1 MSSPPRRFQP
11 WLLLSLF
18 WVAAGTGT
26 AAAAGPQE
34 KVLARY
40 QGGELRASE
49 LKEDLRG
56 LDPERRAA
64 AICAGVYREIYGRQ
78 ARRAG
83 IAERPEFQQELE
95 KIARRLAAATYRK
108 KRQPNF
114 EMRLKDA
121 EVEEEWRRRSRP
133 GGDLYDPGV
142 ADMDVLFLRC
152 GTLTQ
157 ERKPC
162 WARAAEID
170 HRLREGEPFAE
181 IVNEERLRSGNANGS
196 YAGAPLARLAADLRE
211 LALRTQRQ
219 TFSPWLEA
227 PHGLFRLQVLAR
239 RGAAPRPLAEVEKS
253 LRLEMAETRLREWEA
268 AERRRLA
275 PKSKDDIDEVL
286 AQAAEQAGDTQ
297 EAAYLEQLGEEKDRL
312 LARWSLLADRA
323 ARPQDAEL
331 EAQRQARSA
340 ELEELVLLIFFLPAG
355 DGAYATAGEIAETLT
370 RGAGQL
376 PATLAALPTRFA
388 DLRVEQVGPL
398 RLRQIEATLPELGK
412 SLAGAAA
419 GTWRGP
425 IPLESQGL
433 WHLLHKEGEG
443 AGGNSLAFVAV
454 LQRTVPPLSVLRSE
468 LLEPFVHELESGGPL
483 CHDVLKRLFALEI
496 LPAEP

>member
-1 MSSPPRRFQP
+1 MSFPPRCRTQ
-11 WLLLSLF
+11 WLLLPLF
-18 WVAAGTGT
+18 WALAGSGP
-26 AAAAGPQE
+26 AAASTPQE

-64 AICAGVYREIYGRQ
+64 AICAGVYREVYGRQ
-78 ARRAG
+78 ARREG
-83 IAERPEFQQELE
+83 IAERPEFQQELAT
-95 KIARRLAAATYRK
+95 IGRRLAAATYRK

-114 EMRLKDA
+114 ELRLKDA
-121 EVEEEWRRRSRP
+121 EVEEEWRRRSQP
-133 GGDLYDPGV
+133 GGDLHDPGV

-152 GTLTQ
+152 GTLPQ

-170 HRLREGEPFAE
+170 RRLREGEPFAE

-219 TFSPWLEA
+219 TFSSWLEA

-239 RGAAPRPLAEVEKS
+239 RGAAPRPLAEVETM
-253 LRLEMAETRLREWEA
+253 LRQEMAETRLREWED

-275 PKSKDDIDEVL
+275 PRSKDDIDEIL

-297 EAAYLEQLGEEKDRL
+297 EAAYLERLGEEKERL
-312 LARWSLLADRA
+312 LAKWSLLADRA
-323 ARPQDAEL
+323 ARPTHAEL
-331 EAQRQARSA
+331 EAQRQAQSA
-340 ELEELVLLIFFLPAG
+340 ELEELVLLIFLLPAG

-376 PATLAALPTRFA
+376 PATLAALPVRFE

-425 IPLESQGL
+425 IPLESKGL
-433 WHLLHKEGEG
+433 WHLLHEEREG
-443 AGGNSLAFVAV
+443 AGGSSLAFVAV
-454 LQRTVPPLSVLRSE
+454 LQRTVPPLSAVRAE
-468 LLEPFVHELESGGPL
+468 LLEPFVQAIEAGGPL
-483 CHDVLKRLFALEI
+483 CHDVLKRRFALEI
-496 LPAEP
+496 LPAQP